1 MPSALV
7 PNLLIGLREGLE
19 AALVVS
25 ILVAYLVKTTDK
37 PQRQNRLRWV
47 WAGVAAA
54 IVFSIVSWFTIT
66 YVLTN
71 IDSFRQ
77 QELTGGILSLVA
89 VTFVTWMIF
98 WMRRAGRHMKREL
111 SEKMDKAILLGPLA
125 IVIVAF
131 LAVARE
137 GLETSIFI
145 WSASQAANEQLYPLL
160 GALAGIAI
168 SVALA
173 YLLYRSAIRLNLSR
187 FFTVTGVGL
196 IFVAAGIAGYGIH
209 DLQEARYLPGLDSL
223 AWDISGVYDETTWYG
238 SLLVGMFNINAQ
250 TTVLQAVVYFGYLA
264 VTLAFFLWPQRTR
277 LATTEPPE
285 RSVDG
290 PAGARATSDAK
301 AASPATAREPVSAGS
316 RTDH

>member
-1 MPSALV
+1 MPSTLV

-19 AALVVS
+19 AALVIS
-25 ILVAYLVKTTDK
+25 ILVAFLVKTGRRSGLK
-37 PQRQNRLRWV
+37 WV
-47 WAGVAAA
+47 WTGVAAA
-54 IVFSIVSWFTIT
+54 VVFSIASWFTIT

-71 IDSFRQ
+71 IDTFRQ
-77 QELTGGILSLVA
+77 QELTGGILWLVA
-89 VTFVTWMIF
+89 VVFVTGMIF

-111 SEKMDKAILLGPLA
+111 SAKLDKAMLLGPLA
-125 IVIVAF
+125 IVVVAF

-145 WSASQAANEQLYPLL
+145 WSASRAAGEQVYPLL

-168 SVALA
+168 SVVLA
-173 YLLYRSAIRLNLSR
+173 YLIYRGAIRFNLST

-209 DLQEARYLPGLDSL
+209 DLQEAGYLSGLNNL

-250 TTVLQAVVYFGYLA
+250 TTVLQAFVYFGYLA
-264 VTLAFFLWPQRTR
+264 AALVLFLWPQG
-277 LATTEPPE
+277 LWPQ
-285 RSVDG
+285 RSTAPVASPVGPGDRA
-290 PAGARATSDAK
+290 PAGPV
-301 AASPATAREPVSAGS
+301 AAHEASSPGTTPPVAAGS
-316 RTDH
+316 AIDR